1 VSQYLTLT
9 NWYSYGYVINQQ
21 IACSGSIVNLVC
33 PINQYIHIYSAY
45 FGIQSATPSSCL
57 TLSALSPTNCFSKAA
72 FTAINS
78 TCEYKNNCSIIATVG
93 QLGNPC
99 YGSTPQLLVQYQCL
113 DMNTATIL
121 NQCPFNSNTSSAC
134 STPTDPTVQTQYWC
148 EPSLM
153 QISCTGGN
161 VIQIVCAYYGI
172 DSTYQCPGNLNLT
185 LK

>member
-1 VSQYLTLT
+1 
-9 NWYSYGYVINQQ
+9 
-21 IACSGSIVNLVC
+21 
-33 PINQYIHIYSAY
+33 
-45 FGIQSATPSSCL
+45 
-57 TLSALSPTNCFSKAA
+57 
-72 FTAINS
+72 
-78 TCEYKNNCSIIATVG
+78 
-93 QLGNPC
+93 
-99 YGSTPQLLVQYQCL
+99 
-113 DMNTATIL
+113 MNTATIL